1 MPALLVEIRCEKK
14 GDGRMQANLKH
25 KKRIVEMEEVYLIGF
40 RVLCEGSQYIDE
52 IPLAAKRLKE
62 RVSEIQGV
70 KDSGRQIGAF
80 VVNPASEDADGY
92 WVGVA
97 ADRNNPVPEGMT
109 SLTVPLQRYAA
120 IHHHGPNTDIRK
132 SYEILHRW
140 IEAEGYERA
149 NDRWNLEIYDFNS
162 DPDNTDHVNVELLD
176 SIK

>member
-1 MPALLVEIRCEKK
+1 
-14 GDGRMQANLKH
+14 MQSDLKH

-40 RVLCEGSQYIDE
+40 RVLCEGSQYIEE
-52 IPLAAKRLKE
+52 IPMAAKRLQE
-62 RVSEIQGV
+62 RISEIKGL

-80 VVNPASEDADGY
+80 VADAASEHEEGY
-92 WVGVA
+92 WVGVE